1 VGPTTDFSTTGRPT
15 TDGQLEFEDLL
26 VFALDYGVTGGGGAI
41 VAAKPLAARP
51 ALAARDEI
59 LVDAPELVRAGE
71 TFTVTLRMR
80 GAGGLRGVSVPLAW
94 DAAVAAPKQMT
105 SGGFLEGQTGVV
117 MSPKA
122 GAVDGVLLGKRAD
135 GIAGDGVLA
144 TFTFT
149 ALRDGL
155 PAVGVGNVSARA
167 LTNRAVT
174 LGGVNPALPTI
185 PTVTAFEKVAPN
197 PFADRTALVF
207 ALARESPVDLS
218 IYSVDGRLV
227 RTLARDVFPAGRHML
242 EWDRRSS
249 QGDRVGSGLYIV
261 RLTTKDGRFTHKV
274 SVVQ

>member
-1 VGPTTDFSTTGRPT
+1 
-15 TDGQLEFEDLL
+15 
-26 VFALDYGVTGGGGAI
+26 
-41 VAAKPLAARP
+41 VAAKPLGARP
-51 ALAARDEI
+51 AAAARDEI
-59 LVDAPELVRAGE
+59 LVDAPELVRAGD

-94 DAAVAAPKQMT
+94 DAAVVAPRQMQ
-105 SGGFLEGQTGVV
+105 SGGFLEGQAGLVLSPKPGVV
-117 MSPKA
+117 D
-122 GAVDGVLLGKRAD
+122 GALLGKRAD
-135 GIAGDGVLA
+135 GIAGEGVLA

-155 PAVGVGNVSARA
+155 PAVGLGNVSARD

-174 LGGVNPALPTI
+174 LGSAASPPPSI

-218 IYSVDGRLV
+218 VYSVDGRLV
-227 RTLARDVFPAGRHML
+227 RTIVRDVFPAGRHML
-242 EWDRRSS
+242 EWDRRSA